1 MAIEIL
7 ESPLM
12 ASLLESDFP
21 EEVYLIAM
29 DRDDRKHMAVRAEN
43 VPGYDVVHGLGC
55 GVSAEDALKMAKFY
69 HFPGKAICYT
79 FEEARELAKTKPSPI
94 AGLLLEDGMGNCIA
108 FHFVK

>member
-1 MAIEIL
+1 MTQIL

-21 EEVYLIAM
+21 EELFLVEL
-29 DRDDRKHMAVRAEN
+29 DRKPCMHMAVRAEN

-55 GVSAEDALKMAKFY
+55 AKTAAEAAQMAAY
-69 HFPGKAICYT
+69 YGFPGTPVSLT
-79 FEEARELAKTKPSPI
+79 FEQARTLAKSKPDPI
-94 AGLLLEDGMGNCIA
+94 AGLLLEDGNGHCIA